1 MNSQH
6 VMPYAPPAV
15 PQHGHRLRD
24 RPNTNVISQYS
35 YPGSGT
41 NQRILPTP
49 DPTIASCIS
58 DEDVALQ
65 LMRLGDA
72 SNMSHGRTSASTLN
86 DDAFSGAADVASS
99 TGATSE
105 MEGET
110 DNGEH
115 DITVKKYHKNL
126 DGFQSS
132 EDSDGSGDE
141 MDGYD
146 EVENAKDDLASDE
159 FDEYSTASGRP
170 KSKKPKTKHISTAST
185 AARTGKS
192 GTLSSKMNKPNKQRP
207 MGVPQKPKH
216 VASSSVGRVPIMPAS
231 TPSQSRKTST
241 ASTLNFQHQLGADE
255 EDLSSKP
262 RCRRCRKSKKGCDRQ
277 RPCQRCKDAGIGI
290 EGCISEEEEN
300 GRKGRYGRHMGV
312 PVKKSE
318 AAADADDFQNA
329 GAILTGMALP
339 QPQAAGEKSKKRK
352 R

>member
-1 MNSQH
+1 MF
-6 VMPYAPPAV
+6 
-15 PQHGHRLRD
+15 
-24 RPNTNVISQYS
+24 SQYP
-35 YPGSGT
+35 YTGRPGPN

-65 LMRLGDA
+65 LMRLGDV

-105 MEGET
+105 VDVET
-110 DNGEH
+110 DNGE
-115 DITVKKYHKNL
+115 L
-126 DGFQSS
+126 DTSEMKQYKVRDNGFQSY

-141 MDGYD
+141 IEGFD
-146 EVENAKDDLASDE
+146 EVDDTKEEAVSDE
-159 FDEYSTASGRP
+159 FDEYSAASGRP
-170 KSKKPKTKHISTAST
+170 KSKKAKIKHTSSGSTT
-185 AARTGKS
+185 FRVGKI
-192 GTLSSKMNKPNKQRP
+192 GSSSKPNKMVKQRP
-207 MGVPQKPKH
+207 TIGPKKPKH
-216 VASSSVGRVPIMPAS
+216 SVTSSNGKVPIMPAS

-241 ASTLNFQHQLGADE
+241 ASTLNFQHQLGVDE

-290 EGCISEEEEN
+290 EGCVSEEEEN

-312 PVKKSE
+312 PVKK
-318 AAADADDFQNA
+318 ADGTTDAEDFQNV

-339 QPQAAGEKSKKRK
+339 QLQAAGEKSKKRK